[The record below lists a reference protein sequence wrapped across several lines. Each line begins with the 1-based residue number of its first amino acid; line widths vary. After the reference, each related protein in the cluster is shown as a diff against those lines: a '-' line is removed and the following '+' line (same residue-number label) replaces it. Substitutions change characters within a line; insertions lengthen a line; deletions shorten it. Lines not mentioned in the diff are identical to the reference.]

1 MSVEM
6 KFKALRVVALLS
18 VVSGASALLV
28 SGATP
33 AKAAEERLHNASY
46 QTYGLIPPG
55 ENSKDS
61 RSNTRTRSDN
71 AAGTTKTKSATYSG
85 AKPGGAPAS
94 NNEPKLE
101 DPPMPS
107 YDGANAGNTM
117 ASNDTGVGASLSN

>member
-1 MSVEM
+1 MNL
-6 KFKALRVVALLS
+6 KALRVVALLS

-55 ENSKDS
+55 ENTKDS
-61 RSNTRTRSDN
+61 HGSTRAHSDN
-71 AAGTTKTKSATYSG
+71 TSGTTMTKTASFSG
-85 AKPGGAPAS
+85 SKPGSSAG

-117 ASNDTGVGASLSN
+117 ASNDTGVGTSLSN